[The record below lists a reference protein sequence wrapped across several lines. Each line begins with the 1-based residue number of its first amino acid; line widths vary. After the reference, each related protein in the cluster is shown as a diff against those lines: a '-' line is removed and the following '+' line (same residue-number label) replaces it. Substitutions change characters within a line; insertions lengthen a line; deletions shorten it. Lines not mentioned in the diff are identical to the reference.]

1 VTDRRQTEKEK
12 PGWAWAPFRHRIFRA
27 MWIAQFVGNLG
38 TYAQTVG
45 AQWLMG
51 DLGGSALE
59 VALIQTASSLPVFLL
74 VIPAGAF
81 GDIFDRRRLLI
92 VGQAI
97 ALAAAAALAL
107 VTLFDAASPA
117 LLLLLTALLAVGS
130 SLSLPIFR
138 AIQPELV
145 PRDEVPDAAVLNGV
159 SANLARTI
167 GPAAGGLLIATI
179 GTEANFALN
188 ALSFAAVIAVLIAW
202 RRPKDKRSVVP
213 EQLFDAIV
221 AGARYARN
229 SPAYLKLLL
238 RTFAFLLCASAL
250 WSLLPVLARGP
261 LELGPTG
268 YGIALG
274 AVGVGA
280 VLGTTVVPKIRRE
293 YSENLAVAFGS
304 SLFGAGLVVAGVV
317 GVPAVAIVALA
328 AVGFGWIN
336 VTSNLN
342 ATAQLLLPNWTRA
355 RGLAFMTVAYQ
366 GAYVVG
372 SLLFGALAESV
383 NVETAFAVAGAGA
396 LAGALAGLGP
406 LALPDLR
413 DVSPVRYW
421 PDPDLAM
428 EPESGA
434 GPVLVIVEWRIDRDR
449 AAEFAEAMEPLGRA
463 RRQTGASRWSLF
475 RDADDPAL
483 FLETFTVPNWSEHMR
498 QHLERGIESDKELEA
513 EARAFL
519 TDDRQLRVRHLL
531 SPNDG

>member
-1 VTDRRQTEKEK
+1 
-12 PGWAWAPFRHRIFRA
+12 
-27 MWIAQFVGNLG
+27 
-38 TYAQTVG
+38 
-45 AQWLMG
+45 
-51 DLGGSALE
+51 
-59 VALIQTASSLPVFLL
+59 
-74 VIPAGAF
+74 
-81 GDIFDRRRLLI
+81 
-92 VGQAI
+92 
-97 ALAAAAALAL
+97 
-107 VTLFDAASPA
+107 
-117 LLLLLTALLAVGS
+117 
-130 SLSLPIFR
+130 
-138 AIQPELV
+138 
-145 PRDEVPDAAVLNGV
+145 
-159 SANLARTI
+159 
-167 GPAAGGLLIATI
+167 
-179 GTEANFALN
+179 
-188 ALSFAAVIAVLIAW
+188 
-202 RRPKDKRSVVP
+202 
-213 EQLFDAIV
+213 
-221 AGARYARN
+221 
-229 SPAYLKLLL
+229 
-238 RTFAFLLCASAL
+238 
-250 WSLLPVLARGP
+250 
-261 LELGPTG
+261 
-268 YGIALG
+268 
-274 AVGVGA
+274 

-372 SLLFGALAESV
+372 SLLFGVLAESV

-428 EPESGA
+428 EPEPGA